1 MQQATRLDLSVARL
15 GFFVFVVALAFLI
28 VRGAMVA
35 PTTVGVPLPAL
46 RQPATPTSAP
56 GPTAGA
62 PAPTADVRPAMF
74 TQTLTDDDLTRA
86 AASSFPQT
94 VNGVTVSDPVVRVQ
108 SGGVRLVANAKVLFG
123 TTQFVLLATPVVT
136 AGRLDVR
143 VDSATVAGFG
153 VPDATK
159 TQIADT
165 MRASVARLV
174 PSNASI
180 TSVTLTS
187 GSLTVRGAN

>member
-1 MQQATRLDLSVARL
+1 MQQAIRFDLSVARL
-15 GFFVFVVALAFLI
+15 GFFVFVVALAVFI

-35 PTTVGVPLPAL
+35 PTAVGVPVPAL
-46 RQPATPTSAP
+46 GQPAMPTSAP
-56 GPTAGA
+56 GPTGA
-62 PAPTADVRPAMF
+62 PAPTAKATPTTF
-74 TQTLTDDDLTRA
+74 TLALTDDDLTRA

-180 TSVTLTS
+180 TSVTLTT